1 MFRFHKALDV
11 ITLFHSPKAQPSIR
25 ALALLKQISA
35 QASET
40 ATEDQASDHTH
51 QNKTQRSEFELNVTE
66 DIPTSDQLRT
76 IFDYVGA
83 NKAKEL
89 VEGSHDVSD
98 AIKRLQE
105 DRKRFK
111 APVVST
117 ADVVLESSS
126 DDLVDCGLEQRKSRY
141 EVIVRY
147 SVSWLSHLVV
157 GDNESEILN
166 M

>member
-1 MFRFHKALDV
+1 M
-11 ITLFHSPKAQPSIR
+11 
-25 ALALLKQISA
+25 ALLKQISA

-117 ADVVLESSS
+117 ADFILESSS
-126 DDLVDCGLEQRKSRY
+126 DDLVDCGLEQRNSRY